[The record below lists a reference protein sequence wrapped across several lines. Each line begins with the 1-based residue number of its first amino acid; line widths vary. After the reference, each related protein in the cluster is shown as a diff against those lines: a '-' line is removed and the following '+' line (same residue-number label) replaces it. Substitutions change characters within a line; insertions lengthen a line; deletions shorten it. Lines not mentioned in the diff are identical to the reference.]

1 MTTNAQMYYNMN
13 NCTPDS
19 PATSATPS
27 VSNTPILDAMTNGT
41 SGSPATPATSS
52 VSNIP
57 LYDPRTRE
65 YVDGFNQRI
74 REDSAKYGFIHC
86 PYLPTPSNY
95 EYRKFMINNNEVAD
109 HVRPRFNTDSIKE
122 NLGKDYEHL
131 YVCDELISGRITIN
145 GNKLEIEY
153 FEVKPTRLVN
163 YILSMFH
170 LTKIETY
177 IDINNKN
184 MELWREACAV
194 AKAKELMPPFP
205 PLTYST

>member
-1 MTTNAQMYYNMN
+1 MYYDIN

-19 PATSATPS
+19 PATSATSS
-27 VSNTPILDAMTNGT
+27 VSNTPILDSMTC
-41 SGSPATPATSS
+41 GSLATPDTSS

-57 LYDPRTRE
+57 VYDPRTRE
-65 YVDGFNQRI
+65 YVEGFNQRI
-74 REDSAKYGFIHC
+74 REDDSAKYGNVHC
-86 PYLPTPSNY
+86 PYMLTMTKY
-95 EYRKFMINNNEVAD
+95 EHRKFMINNE
-109 HVRPRFNTDSIKE
+109 TIKK

-145 GNKLEIEY
+145 GNKMEIEY
-153 FEVKPTRLVN
+153 FEVKPTRFVN

-177 IDINNKN
+177 VDINNKN

-194 AKAKELMPPFP
+194 AKVKKLMPPFP
-205 PLTYST
+205 PLTYRT